1 MTKQNEIQTEIDAKR
16 RVLERQGGACVMYLF
31 LAISHA
37 IAIFFPFTAAY
48 FAGLGLSLAV
58 LCHIG
63 SVAVARDIAK
73 LTKQR
78 KSIDEQVDAFVE
90 ERSDA
95 IKRRMQAMMEA
106 EAREQARRRN
116 LPAMFKGN
124 CIDVTPEKH

>member
-1 MTKQNEIQTEIDAKR
+1 MPHIDDIQTQIDGKDRLLAREAITSKMWALLALTHLAALFIPWAP
-16 RVLERQGGACVMYLF
+16 VACLG
-31 LAISHA
+31 
-37 IAIFFPFTAAY
+37 
-48 FAGLGLSLAV
+48 AGLLMWMLGRAECMRLIREISTLA
-58 LCHIG
+58 
-63 SVAVARDIAK
+63 
-73 LTKQR
+73 KQR

-106 EAREQARRRN
+106 EAREQARRRS